1 MYDEVKTY
9 VAAMKAAT
17 ERYESTNATLLGG
30 AEHTSSPFAAG
41 CPACKAVAE
50 TADERT
56 VADTA
61 RRSAEEGAWDALEA
75 SSDPLVRWIGKN
87 CVGYAAAAQT
97 VLEALPASM
106 AELDAIAEQR
116 GWCEE
121 YAEFRERA
129 AHAGV
134 LPKDAEVS
142 A

>member
-1 MYDEVKTY
+1 MYDEVKAY
-9 VAAMKAAT
+9 VAAMAAA
-17 ERYESTNATLLGG
+17 RDQYESTNATLLGG
-30 AEHTSSPFAAG
+30 AEHTSGPFAAN
-41 CPACKAVAE
+41 CPACKAVAD

-56 VADTA
+56 AADTA
-61 RRSAEEGAWDALEA
+61 RRSAEEGAWDALKA
-75 SSDPLVRWIGKN
+75 SGDPLVRWIGEN
-87 CVGYAAAAQT
+87 CGLVRYDAQT
-97 VLEALPASM
+97 VLEALPASR
-106 AELDAIAEQR
+106 AELDALAEQY